1 MLADRYTA
9 REEAECVLVQLML
22 EECERWVDD
31 ALDTMVAEPTRKAA
45 SLCELKIF
53 EARTALVVQPQVMA
67 HMAKWSK
74 ERREVVE
81 NKYEVLSI
89 ATELAMGFMAN
100 AWKENK
106 GEEAA
111 EEAIPEA
118 VEE

>member
-9 REEAECVLVQLML
+9 REEAECVLVQMML

>member
-31 ALDTMVAEPTRKAA
+31 ALDALVVESTRKVAA
-45 SLCELKIF
+45 LCELKIC

-67 HMAKWSK
+67 HIAKWSK
-74 ERREVVE
+74 ERRETVE
-81 NKYEVLSI
+81 DKYEVLSV
-89 ATELAMGFMAN
+89 ATELAVAFMVN

-106 GEEAA
+106 VGEAA
-111 EEAIPEA
+111 EEEIPEA
-118 VEE
+118 AEE

>member
-45 SLCELKIF
+45 SLCELKII

-67 HMAKWSK
+67 HMAKWLK

-89 ATELAMGFMAN
+89 ATELWFGYEARQGVLG
-100 AWKENK
+100 K
-106 GEEAA
+106 G
-111 EEAIPEA
+111 
-118 VEE
+118 V